1 MHCGG
6 ALRQNEKNC
15 ATIQT
20 LNCSCCSLLL
30 SLCLIILSCLP
41 TCFACLCPAF
51 LLFAS
56 TRLCYFFEFS
66 WIFPPP
72 VDSPVSFVQLFLLAN
87 RFSFCMLT
95 LHILYLSRHSITVQ
109 KHFIDVCLYD
119 NCNFISLFLL
129 NNFTHTNCVSC
140 ALFGVLWLWWL
151 AGLGAVSSHPVFCCT
166 VSLSKEAIA
175 WFPH

>member
-1 MHCGG
+1 MRHVLVGKWMIPESFFDLEKQLCNNKSWALSRSKECHCQSMQSRDIFMKANFTTKCKPLVTLNFANKHLKTSATILWTDETRINSYHNNVKMHCGG

-72 VDSPVSFVQLFLLAN
+72 VDLRILLSALC
-87 RFSFCMLT
+87 SCFC
-95 LHILYLSRHSITVQ
+95 
-109 KHFIDVCLYD
+109 
-119 NCNFISLFLL
+119 
-129 NNFTHTNCVSC
+129 
-140 ALFGVLWLWWL
+140 
-151 AGLGAVSSHPVFCCT
+151 
-166 VSLSKEAIA
+166 
-175 WFPH
+175 